1 MALHV
6 PPQLPAPL
14 PNLAQGSERVSLAQG
29 TAAQGM
35 GKLPLGQHGPAQDQE
50 LGLILESSKVAI
62 SGMLG
67 TGGLWREDRAP
78 VNAPG

>member
-6 PPQLPAPL
+6 PPRLPAPL
-14 PNLAQGSERVSLAQG
+14 PNLAQGSGRVSLAQG

-35 GKLPLGQHGPAQDQE
+35 GRLPLGQHGPAQE
-50 LGLILESSKVAI
+50 LGLRLESSKVAI